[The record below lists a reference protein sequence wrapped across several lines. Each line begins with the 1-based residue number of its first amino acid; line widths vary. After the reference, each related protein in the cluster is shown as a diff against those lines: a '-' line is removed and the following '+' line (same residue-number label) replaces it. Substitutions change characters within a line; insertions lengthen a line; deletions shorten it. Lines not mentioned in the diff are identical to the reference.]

1 MTMESGVRT
10 LNAIADHARHAPA
23 VRREDLAP
31 GDRLVVTTRN
41 SVYSLLALGDGEFI
55 VQGGWFD
62 KNGESPAILRVNGC
76 TYGGTAIRPDVL
88 AARGLFL
95 EFANQVV
102 TTRIRSVRVAKRC
115 APAPA
120 A

>member
-1 MTMESGVRT
+1 MEPGVRT
-10 LNAIADHARHAPA
+10 LHAITEHSRHAPA
-23 VRREDLAP
+23 VRRDDLAP
-31 GDRLVVTTRN
+31 GDRLLVTTRN
-41 SVYSLLALGDGEFI
+41 SVYTLLALGDGEFV

-62 KNGESPAILRVNGC
+62 RNGASPATLGINGC
-76 TYGGTAIRPDVL
+76 TYGGTAIRSDVV

-102 TTRIRSVRVAKRC
+102 TTRIASVRLARRTE
-115 APAPA
+115 PAPA